1 MFKTS
6 FTGLA
11 ALGLLVVSTTAYGL
25 TNRTGGPSYKNVVDS
40 THISGDYDIPVLGG
54 SAETHIRTLMDL
66 NETDRVDELLTS
78 CLEGKIKIE
87 FMNHEYGCVVSPAGR
102 VWLDRNTGASR
113 VAQELRDSRA
123 WGGFFQW
130 GRVPDGHEYGGS
142 LYQKNRSRNTP
153 TSPYPGAWFGV
164 PQHMLYDFDLN
175 DWSDDD
181 PDGQKRQAYWSRID
195 GTAVCPAGFR
205 VPTTEEWLAE
215 AKFWGGDNDK
225 WDDFGMARAF
235 AGPLKLPLP
244 GFLLPSKEHV
254 KYHIAS
260 DSTYRTE
267 FATTNH
273 DAIYWATD
281 PGHRTDM
288 TDTAAAYYFY
298 WNENP
303 GQGEHAALHHDTEF
317 NRVKGGYVRCIMDEM
332 VTPDISN
339 IDLSALDASVSEED
353 ANDANASN

>member
-78 CLEGKIKIE
+78 CLEGKVKIE

-113 VAQELRDSRA
+113 VAQTKRDSRA

-130 GRVPDGHEYGGS
+130 GRMPDGHEYGGS

-181 PDGQKRQAYWSRID
+181 FDGTKRQAYWSTID

-205 VPTTEEWLAE
+205 VPNIKEWLAE
-215 AKFWGGDNDK
+215 GKFWGADSDP
-225 WDDFGMARAF
+225 WDDHGMARAF
-235 AGPLKLPLP
+235 GGPLKLPLP

-254 KYHIAS
+254 KYHMAQ
-260 DSTYRTE
+260 DDTYRTE

-273 DAIYWATD
+273 DAIYWATE
-281 PGHRTDM
+281 PGHRTDLD
-288 TDTAAAYYFY
+288 DTAAAYYFY
-298 WNENP
+298 WNENAP
-303 GQGEHAALHHDTEF
+303 HGEHASLHYDTEF
-317 NRVKGGYVRCIMDEM
+317 NRVKGGSVRCIMDEM

>member
-6 FTGLA
+6 FTGLVV
-11 ALGLLVVSTTAYGL
+11 LGLLVVSTTAYGV
-25 TNRTGGPSYKNVVDS
+25 TNSTGGSSYKHAVDS
-40 THISGDYDIPVLGG
+40 RHISGDYDIPVLGG
-54 SAETHIRTLMDL
+54 SADTHIRTLMDL
-66 NETDRVDELLTS
+66 NETDRLDQLFTA
-78 CLEGKIKIE
+78 CLKGEIKIE
-87 FMNHEYGCVVSPAGR
+87 FMSHEYGCVVSPAGR

-181 PDGQKRQAYWSRID
+181 FDGTKRQAYWSTID

-205 VPTTEEWLAE
+205 VPNIKEWLAE
-215 AKFWGGDNDK
+215 GKFWGADSDP
-225 WDDFGMARAF
+225 WDDHGMARAF
-235 AGPLKLPLP
+235 GGPLKLPLP

-254 KYHIAS
+254 KYHMAQ
-260 DSTYRTE
+260 DDTYRTE

-273 DAIYWATD
+273 DAIYWATE
-281 PGHRTDM
+281 PGHRTDLD
-288 TDTAAAYYFY
+288 DTAAAYYFY
-298 WNENP
+298 WNENAP
-303 GQGEHAALHHDTEF
+303 HGEHASLHYDTEF
-317 NRVKGGYVRCIMDEM
+317 NRVKGGSVRCIMDEM